1 MGRREEEKGEQ
12 GRKDTNYVL
21 FRRINQQMLKE
32 QNRLITTALANNV
45 TFLILNVINNIPSLN
60 CKAWITDTE
69 LCRKTQHTD

>member
-1 MGRREEEKGEQ
+1 
-12 GRKDTNYVL
+12 
-21 FRRINQQMLKE
+21 MLKE